1 MGRRRRHGAIYGAES
16 LGRHGTTGVVAAPDS
31 ASARR
36 KSPSRPRREERGG
49 SDSWAQAVS
58 GQREMR
64 GSAGA
69 TCGWAGAA
77 RGKSRL
83 GLALRKGRWASARL
97 ERGRKSDG
105 LEKKWAARGGMTTA
119 RNRKEKGD
127 LFFLLLFF

>member
-1 MGRRRRHGAIYGAES
+1 VRKEEGLMAGPRQSAGRG
-16 LGRHGTTGVVAAPDS
+16 
-31 ASARR
+31 
-36 KSPSRPRREERGG
+36 ER
-49 SDSWAQAVS
+49 V
-58 GQREMR
+58 GQREQCA
-64 GSAGA
+64 AGPA
-69 TCGWAGAA
+69 ACWVGAA